1 VTVLLK
7 TDRLSVEPLHAAVD
21 ALDRDVARLERIHR
35 SRRWADP
42 LNQRFERVISE
53 ASFAFTSANHRMK
66 LDEDRSA
73 SSEQRQYGEID
84 RGRILAHI
92 ERVREAVEAL
102 RRDLAPDERP
112 APAARPK
119 RTTPKPEPQ
128 VNRQLV
134 ADYSATRRA
143 AALARREEARRE

>member
-1 VTVLLK
+1 VTVLVK
-7 TDRLSVEPLHAAVD
+7 TDRIPVDPLHAAVD

-53 ASFAFTSANHRMK
+53 ASFAFTSANHRME

-73 SSEQRQYGEID
+73 SSEQQHYREID
-84 RGRILAHI
+84 RRRILAHI
-92 ERVREAVEAL
+92 ERVREAVETL
-102 RRDLAPDERP
+102 RRDLVPDERP
-112 APAARPK
+112 ARAARPK

-143 AALARREEARRE
+143 AALARRENAHRE